1 MINPANGEYVS
12 FIDVADM
19 VSHTCSGV
27 HAVGRRF
34 VPMTR
39 TSHRLNIDDIDVFTG
54 STQIV

>member
-1 MINPANGEYVS
+1 
-12 FIDVADM
+12 M
-19 VSHTCSGV
+19 VNHARSDV

-34 VPMTR
+34 IPMTS

>member
-12 FIDVADM
+12 FVDVADM

-39 TSHRLNIDDIDVFTG
+39 TSHRLNIDDIDVFTS
-54 STQIV
+54 ST